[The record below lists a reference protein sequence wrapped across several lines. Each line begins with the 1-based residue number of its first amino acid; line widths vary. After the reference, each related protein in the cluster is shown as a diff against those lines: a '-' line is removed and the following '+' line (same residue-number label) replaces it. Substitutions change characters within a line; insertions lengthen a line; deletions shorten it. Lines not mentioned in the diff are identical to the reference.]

1 MVKVTKGD
9 KTVCVPEDYYERVY
23 KPRGWRIT
31 TGDGEPQDT
40 VSVSCDQN
48 AESLDE
54 ELDRLNTLEQLKG
67 YAEQHGI
74 DVDGI
79 TTRKQ
84 MRNAIMD
91 AMRM

>member
-23 KPRGWRIT
+23 KLRGWRIA

-40 VSVSCDQN
+40 LTVSCDQT
-48 AESLDE
+48 AESLAD
-54 ELDRLNTLEQLKG
+54 ELDRLNTLEQLKVF
-67 YAEQHGI
+67 AEQHGV